1 MTTPGVRSCATQ
13 PRLTPI
19 SPVHLAESLVADPHQ
34 PRTLYA
40 LMIDGLYR
48 SLDDAQSW
56 ERVAGED
63 GVRPRAL
70 ATDPD
75 VPGFLAL
82 ALERADSQ
90 TELRTSRSCGE
101 DWAELEVLPKPV
113 HGLAVTVRE
122 GRRWLVIAVTINSSA
137 TKQGKHDELAGGT
150 QVVKN

>member
-1 MTTPGVRSCATQ
+1 GVRYAEGVSLSTGDG
-13 PRLTPI
+13 PEG
-19 SPVHLAESLVADPHQ
+19 PVSRLVADPHQ

-40 LMIDGLYR
+40 LMTDGLYR

-70 ATDPD
+70 ATDPE

-90 TELRTSRSCGE
+90 TELRT
-101 DWAELEVLPKPV
+101 
-113 HGLAVTVRE
+113 
-122 GRRWLVIAVTINSSA
+122 
-137 TKQGKHDELAGGT
+137 
-150 QVVKN
+150 